1 MIDVKSATTAQ
12 LVEFWNEHAP
22 AFGVKPVSRFATRG
36 DAERRVGELIDN
48 IEASAESD
56 DTALEED
63 SVVTPVA
70 DARSAGVARSWQD
83 PEVRA
88 KRSQRTNIR
97 VDGVDYRSV
106 KQAFDALELPLK
118 EHIAFRQLLKRELRL
133 EAYDRVWE
141 VMP

>member
-1 MIDVKSATTAQ
+1 MIDVTAATTNE
-12 LVEFWNEHAP
+12 LVAFWNEHAP
-22 AFGVKPVSRFATRG
+22 QFGVKPVNRFATRS
-36 DAERRVGELIDN
+36 DAERRVRELIDN
-48 IEASAESD
+48 IEAHVD
-56 DTALEED
+56 DEATEVTD
-63 SVVTPVA
+63 VVHT

-88 KRSQRTNIR
+88 KRAQRTNIR

-106 KQAFDALELPLK
+106 KQAFDALGLPLK
-118 EHIAFRQLLKRELRL
+118 EHIPFRQLLKRERRL